1 MKQENDICDVPVKIY
16 PYFKSLDTILY
27 GGKRPHLKLPEPITV
42 SVHPAIRKFILKKEQ
57 ISSIKDQM
65 SSHFCQ
71 INMDKPEVLLS
82 PDPALLKQKGVT
94 RRHIDGWSKN
104 TIDAFKNIFSNYTTS
119 EWPVSHVLW
128 SKVESD
134 VKELVKDQVFID
146 TDPSIGVLTLAGMTH
161 EIIGLKSILDKILE
175 RATNQ
180 IEREKNSVTEC
191 MEISP
196 AMYSLLEQD
205 GLKRAKD
212 VSPHLQIDYNKKM
225 NRFDLSGLHTELL
238 IFKNWVL
245 EKNIHMKQKHLQINH
260 SILEFLRSVDCDEM
274 SRDIFISHG
283 ITAVYTIENGEVVVI
298 GSTEGALS
306 EAEKRV
312 NTVLTTKDLNVEDQ
326 GVLQKTEWLDLKKQL
341 QELFNTSKKT
351 SVITNLSKQR
361 DKVTV
366 TGFREPVMEVSE
378 NLGCFI
384 EKHTRIEETVRVKSH
399 AAVEFIKD
407 RKSQDWQHL
416 IKSDEVKV
424 RFDSKRP
431 WIKLSG
437 ERTFVQPALTFFKS
451 LADGLYMDTL
461 IIKKAGA
468 KKYFL
473 EQGKIMLLM
482 LAKEKGFVVVLQ
494 EDDMLEEE
502 GDEFTEGSFEDFG
515 QVSCEVRIP
524 GGVTVTVR
532 KANICKISVDAV
544 VNASNEDLKHIGGL
558 ALALLQAAGPSL
570 QQTCDQHTRSNG
582 PLKPG
587 EAIIT
592 DAGRLPCKY
601 VVHAVGPRF
610 SDSDKRTTVQRL
622 RRAVRESLNQ
632 ASSRNCSSIAIPV
645 ISSGIFGCPLDL
657 CTESIAKEV
666 CEYIEFHN
674 HRGSNSTLTEIHLV
688 DNNGDTV
695 KAMTQAVRKEFA
707 AHNPKMTF
715 PHQAKPHSDYGQGY
729 RGNSRGNY
737 GQRNQEFEDP
747 KGRGNRDFEHKAH
760 GREETS
766 SYSGRSDKSENL
778 TVIETKTTQ
787 EGLKIILSK
796 GNIQDACVS
805 ESTIT
810 CYCRNMKIELFI
822 LTECQ

>member
-1 MKQENDICDVPVKIY
+1 MKQDSIICDVPVKIY

-27 GGKRPHLKLPEPITV
+27 GGNRPHLKLPEPITV

-65 SSHFCQ
+65 SSHFCH

-94 RRHIDGWSKN
+94 RRHIDGWRKN

-134 VKELVKDQVFID
+134 VKELVKDQVFVD
-146 TDPSIGVLTLAGMTH
+146 TDPSKGVLTLAGMTH
-161 EIIGLKSILDKILE
+161 VIIGLKPIIEKFLQ

-180 IEREKNSVTEC
+180 MEREKNSVTEY

-196 AMYSLLEQD
+196 AVYSLLEQD
-205 GLKRAKD
+205 GLKSA

-225 NRFDLSGLHTELL
+225 NRLILSGLHTEALV
-238 IFKNWVL
+238 FKNWVL
-245 EKNIHMKQKHLQINH
+245 EKKLNIKQKPLQINH
-260 SILEFLRSVDCDEM
+260 SIVEFLRSVDCDEM
-274 SRDIFISHG
+274 SRDLFISHG
-283 ITAVYTIENGEVVVI
+283 ITAVYTIGNGEVVVI
-298 GSTEGALS
+298 GSTERALA
-306 EAEKRV
+306 EAEKKV

-326 GVLQKTEWLDLKKQL
+326 GVLQMPAWLDLKKQL
-341 QELFNTSKKT
+341 HGLFNTSKKT
-351 SVITNLSKQR
+351 SVSIHISQK
-361 DKVTV
+361 DKVIV
-366 TGFREPVMEVSE
+366 TGFREPVTEVIE
-378 NLGCFI
+378 NLRSFM
-384 EKHTRIEETVRVKSH
+384 EEHTRVEETIRVKSH
-399 AAVEFIKD
+399 AAFELIQSK
-407 RKSQDWQHL
+407 KSQDWQHL
-416 IKSDEVKV
+416 IKSDKMKV
-424 RFDSKRP
+424 NFDSKRS

-451 LADGLYMDTL
+451 LADGLYRDTL

-473 EQGKIMLLM
+473 EQGKIMLSIL
-482 LAKEKGFVVVLQ
+482 LKEKRFVVVLQ
-494 EDDMLEEE
+494 EDYMLAVEE
-502 GDEFTEGSFEDFG
+502 DEFTEASFEDFG
-515 QVSCEVRIP
+515 QVFCEVRIP

-532 KANICKISVDAV
+532 KADICKINVDAV
-544 VNASNEDLKHIGGL
+544 VNAANEDLKHIGGL

-632 ASSRNCSSIAIPV
+632 ASSKNCSSIAIPV

-666 CEYIEFHN
+666 RDYIDGHN
-674 HRGSNSTLTEIHLV
+674 YRGTSSTLTGILLV
-688 DNNGDTV
+688 DNNGSTV
-695 KAMTQAVRKEFA
+695 NAMTQAVKKEFA
-707 AHNPKMTF
+707 AYNPKTNF
-715 PHQAKPHSDYGQGY
+715 PHQIKPHGYSNNGQGY
-729 RGNSRGNY
+729 RGSGRGRGHGNY

-747 KGRGNRDFEHKAH
+747 KGHGNRDFEGQAH
-760 GREETS
+760 WRRDTS
-766 SYSGRSDKSENL
+766 SYGGRSDNSEGL
-778 TVIETKTTQ
+778 AVLERKTTQ
-787 EGLKIILSK
+787 DGLKIILCK
-796 GNIQDACVS
+796 GNIQDASVS
-805 ESTIT
+805 KLLIIKS
-810 CYCRNMKIELFI
+810 
-822 LTECQ
+822 